1 MEIIER
7 LTEIA
12 FRSAESTAVI
22 DNGTPVSFAGLER
35 RVRRLA
41 GWLHKEGQ
49 HPHDTVGLSVRG
61 EFHHLVASLALL
73 RLGCSQ
79 VTLASHEPEAMRDAL
94 ARRCGVDCV
103 ICEDPGLRLPGTGA
117 LVPDFEDIFADAS
130 LENEI
135 PPHGEEPLI
144 LLSSSGTTGRP
155 KIIPCT
161 QRQISG
167 YASLRM
173 DEPAILYRLTSIE
186 SNIGKWSH
194 LSNLSQGR
202 TLVFCN
208 PDSMPL
214 VEICRTYGVTQ
225 VNTNAVKAAALLRGL
240 EGSER
245 PPLAGV
251 RLVLGGSPV
260 PGSLRQEILNRLTER
275 LYVMYGATECGLATS
290 AGPQTHVPH
299 PDGVGRPLPGVE
311 VEIVDASGTTL
322 PTGEE
327 GEIRIRSRFSASCY
341 YDDAEASAR
350 AFKGGW
356 FHPGDRGRMTS
367 DGTLVFAGRGD
378 DMMILNTI
386 NIFPAEIENVAETFP
401 GVLSCAAFPI
411 RSRAFGDIP
420 VLAVVAGHG
429 FDPDGLLSFCRDR
442 LGTRSP
448 RKIFQV
454 ESIPRNDMGKVLR
467 RELQTRLGGNT

>member
-1 MEIIER
+1 M
-7 LTEIA
+7 A
-12 FRSAESTAVI
+12 CRSAEATAVI

-41 GWLHKEGQ
+41 GWLHEQGL

-61 EFHHLVASLALL
+61 EFHHLAASLALL

-94 ARRCGVDCV
+94 ARRCGVACV
-103 ICEDPGLRLPGTGA
+103 ICDDPGLRLPGTGS
-117 LVPDFEDIFADAS
+117 LLPDFEDIFADAS
-130 LENEI
+130 REKEI
-135 PPHGEEPLI
+135 PPHGEQPLI

-167 YASLRM
+167 YALLRM

-225 VNTNAVKAAALLRGL
+225 VNMNAVKAAALLRGL
-240 EGSER
+240 DGSGR

-290 AGPQTHVPH
+290 AGPRTHVLH
-299 PDGVGRPLPGVE
+299 PDGVGQPLPGVE
-311 VEIVDASGTTL
+311 IEIVDASGTPL

-327 GEIRIRSRFSASCY
+327 GEIRIRSRFSATRY
-341 YDDAEASAR
+341 YGDAEASAK

-367 DGTLVFAGRGD
+367 DGMLVFAGRGD

-411 RSRAFGDIP
+411 HSQAFGDIP
-420 VLAVVAGHG
+420 VLAVVAGHE
-429 FDPDGLLSFCRDR
+429 FDPDGLLTFCRDR

-454 ESIPRNDMGKVLR
+454 ESIPRNAMGKVLR
-467 RELQTRLGGNT
+467 RELQARFGGNT

>member
-1 MEIIER
+1 MISDALSR
-7 LTEIA
+7 LV
-12 FRSAESTAVI
+12 AEVPHRVAVRTHRG
-22 DNGTPVSFAGLER
+22 DVSFAMLQTQ
-35 RVRRLA
+35 VRRMTA
-41 GWLHKEGQ
+41 WLSDQGLS
-49 HPHDTVGLSVRG
+49 PGDTVGLTVRD
-61 EFHHLVASLALL
+61 EHHHLVASLALMA
-73 RLGCSQ
+73 LGCSQ
-79 VTLASHEPEAMRDAL
+79 LTLASHEPAAMRGDL
-94 ARRCGVDCV
+94 ARRCRAVCV
-103 ICEDPGLRLPGTGA
+103 VCGDSQGRLAGFGA
-117 LVPDFEDIFADAS
+117 LFPAFEDIFADAS
-130 LENEI
+130 LEKEI
-135 PPHGEEPLI
+135 PPHGEQPLI

-167 YASLRM
+167 YALLRM

-202 TLVFCN
+202 TLVFCD

-214 VEICRTYGVTQ
+214 VEICRAYGVTQ
-225 VNTNAVKAAALLRGL
+225 VNMGPAKAAALLRGL
-240 EGSER
+240 DGSGR

-260 PGSLRQEILNRLTER
+260 PGSLRQEVLNRLTER

-290 AGPQTHVPH
+290 AGPRTHVLH
-299 PDGVGRPLPGVE
+299 PDGVGQPLPGVE
-311 VEIVDASGTTL
+311 IEIVDASGVPL

-341 YDDAEASAR
+341 YDDAEASAK

-367 DGTLVFAGRGD
+367 DGMLLFSGRGD
-378 DMMILNTI
+378 DMMILNSI
-386 NIFPAEIENVAETFP
+386 NIFPAEIETVAETFP

-420 VLAVVAGHG
+420 ALAVVAGHG
-429 FDPDGLLSFCRDR
+429 FDPDGLLTFCRDR

-454 ESIPRNDMGKVLR
+454 ESLPRNGIGKVLR
-467 RELQTRLGGNT
+467 RELQARFGGNT